1 MDQWKWNLAQAGLF
15 FLGTLLFSLV
25 VVAAVGVSW
34 WAALVVPG
42 AFLPSGLL
50 LAQALRERRR
60 GRRTSDVE
68 PRP

>member
-15 FLGTLLFSLV
+15 FLGALLFSL

-34 WAALVVPG
+34 WAALVVPW

-60 GRRTSDVE
+60 DRRTSDVE
-68 PRP
+68 PRS